1 MIIYSENSE
10 DESNDPHRT
19 ATYPKINTPEIT
31 TPVVNISTT
40 QDPQEV
46 GINVTKAQLQSLENK
61 SFGKILA
68 FKSYFMD
75 EILSLNDEIKAY
87 KINDNVQE
95 LSTEKS
101 EELLLLRGSIKY
113 LESENKFLK
122 DDIFNNQK
130 LIDKLLE
137 NNNKLADYQ
146 SLHVPVQ
153 YIQGSQSGLANGST
167 SPNDSKYKPV
177 DNNSLLVKLKENK
190 NSNNKENQ
198 SYKIWIQKR
207 SNGRW
212 RFHD

>member
-40 QDPQEV
+40 QDPQEA

-61 SFGKILA
+61 LFGKILA

-101 EELLLLRGSIKY
+101 EELLLLRGKIEY

-137 NNNKLADYQ
+137 NNNKLADHQ

-153 YIQGSQSGLANGST
+153 YIQGSQSGLVNGST

-177 DNNSLLVKLKENK
+177 DNNSLPVKLKENK

-198 SYKIWIQKR
+198 CYKI
-207 SNGRW
+207 
-212 RFHD
+212 

>member
-1 MIIYSENSE
+1 M
-10 DESNDPHRT
+10 
-19 ATYPKINTPEIT
+19 
-31 TPVVNISTT
+31 
-40 QDPQEV
+40 
-46 GINVTKAQLQSLENK
+46 
-61 SFGKILA
+61 
-68 FKSYFMD
+68 
-75 EILSLNDEIKAY
+75 
-87 KINDNVQE
+87 
-95 LSTEKS
+95 
-101 EELLLLRGSIKY
+101 LLLRGSIKY

-198 SYKIWIQKR
+198 SYKI
-207 SNGRW
+207 
-212 RFHD
+212 